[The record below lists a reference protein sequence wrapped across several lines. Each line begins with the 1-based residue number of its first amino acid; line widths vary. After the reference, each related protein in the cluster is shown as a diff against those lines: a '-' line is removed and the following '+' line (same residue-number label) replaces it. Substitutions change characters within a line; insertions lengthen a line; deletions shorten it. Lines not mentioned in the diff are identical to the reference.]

1 MVGPREPK
9 CNAMTNEEW
18 HARIN
23 EISDICNTTIIYD
36 YMTREQI
43 VDLFEETLAKIYK
56 LADYPPETK

>member
-1 MVGPREPK
+1 
-9 CNAMTNEEW
+9 MTFCQLTHEEW

-36 YMTREQI
+36 SMSKEKI
-43 VDLFEETLAKIYK
+43 IDLFYETLAKIEE